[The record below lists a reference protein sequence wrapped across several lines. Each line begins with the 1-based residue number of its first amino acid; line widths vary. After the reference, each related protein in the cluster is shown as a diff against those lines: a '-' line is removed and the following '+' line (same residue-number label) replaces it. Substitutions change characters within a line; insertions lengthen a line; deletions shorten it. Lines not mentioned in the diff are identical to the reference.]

1 MQEMQIRTVLPK
13 EEEKLLQQKLR
24 TMFALRSQGE
34 DYKAEYDYIRRK
46 TEELIYI
53 IPSALLLASDEFC
66 SAVYLRAY
74 RDIDKIILSY
84 RISRNI
90 SYVNYLKGIVRLK
103 ICTLMKARDEKLRL
117 ERISTVFEAE
127 TSDSLQ
133 SPEPEY
139 SIQQFDSIPAI
150 RDDFY
155 GFLSD
160 SQIPACTSLRECFS
174 LIVTHAPQRHA
185 CESRSLASLRNYL
198 STVSGRRNFL
208 ILILLSGQSLDI
220 SAIENIAK
228 VLDVPPVQIAC
239 LEAFRHES
247 REKMLER
254 ERKEICIR
262 NHHWLNYIAL
272 ANAVETEIDHS
283 RKKELIE
290 LRERSIRRLHA
301 KCERLS
307 ASSTALSSRRLSKL
321 IGIAQSTVSKA
332 ARDAREAL
340 ARIAEESDVSD
351 EKTPSCGKCASH
363 P

>member
-208 ILILLSGQSLDI
+208 ILILLSGQSLDT
-220 SAIENIAK
+220 SAIENIAN
-228 VLDVPPVQIAC
+228 VLDVPPGSTTSHLPTQ
-239 LEAFRHES
+239 S
-247 REKMLER
+247 RQKSTT
-254 ERKEICIR
+254 
-262 NHHWLNYIAL
+262 AG
-272 ANAVETEIDHS
+272 
-283 RKKELIE
+283 KK
-290 LRERSIRRLHA
+290 S
-301 KCERLS
+301 
-307 ASSTALSSRRLSKL
+307 
-321 IGIAQSTVSKA
+321 
-332 ARDAREAL
+332 
-340 ARIAEESDVSD
+340 
-351 EKTPSCGKCASH
+351 
-363 P
+363 